1 MTRAPRKKRVKSLA
15 PDVREKILLQDF
27 VAAQDQIVVLAAQRG
42 IFLPTHD
49 EKVEMSKG
57 DRERAIA

>member
-1 MTRAPRKKRVKSLA
+1 MSTSNYLLK
-15 PDVREKILLQDF
+15 EQLLQDF

-49 EKVEMSKG
+49 EKVEMSEG
-57 DRERAIA
+57 DRERAIADFKKILEQL